1 MEPEHWGVAM
11 TDNLHAGDA
20 VSGISPLDRRS
31 ARSRLALWQ
40 ALLALLQNHDWAE
53 INVQMICDRADVARS
68 TFYAHYPAK
77 QDLLDAGFALGAVEI
92 GRRIMALPADPARLH
107 TLDWLVGHVGSSQ
120 GFLRRGQGSPAGA
133 LIMARF
139 RLMTT
144 ELLRRDLQ
152 RQAVS
157 ATDADLAFVIGG
169 IFAGIDLWI
178 AGGCAEPQAALIR
191 RLRGQMDAVLRG

>member
-1 MEPEHWGVAM
+1 MS
-11 TDNLHAGDA
+11 DN
-20 VSGISPLDRRS
+20 SPTDRRS

-40 ALLALLQNHDWAE
+40 ALLALLQDRDWAE

-92 GRRIMALPADPARLH
+92 ERRIMALPADPTRIY
-107 TLDWLVGHVGSSQ
+107 TLDWLVDHVGSSQ
-120 GFLRRGQGSPAGA
+120 GFLRRGQGSAAGA
-133 LIMARF
+133 IIMARF
-139 RLMTT
+139 RLMAT

-152 RQAVS
+152 RQAVV

-178 AGGCAEPQAALIR
+178 TTGCREPQAVLIK
-191 RLRGQMDAVLRG
+191 RLRGQMDAVLGAAR